1 MMKRI
6 FLLIGF
12 LMVFQVLCFAQEIKY
27 STHKIAKG
35 ETLSMIAAKY
45 KSTVGD
51 IMRLNGMNAQSQ
63 LKIGVK
69 IKIPAEG
76 TIVPPAVAAKSPAE
90 TPKKTIV
97 STHIVQQGETLYA
110 LSKKYGVSIDQIK
123 EWNNMPDL
131 HIEIGQTLAVSADG
145 IAAANAAKTIVTD
158 TKQIT
163 VPVSKPA
170 LQKTITEEQTTTEI
184 KEQPIV
190 PVPENK
196 SAITYTLPA
205 GIKKDGSDSYFANEY
220 HTQYGAIQKADG
232 DAMTFKTASGWEDK
246 KYYILLND
254 APAGSIVKIT
264 ADNGNVV
271 FAKVLWTLDEMKL
284 NTGLRFRINE
294 AAAAVLK
301 ISTNRF
307 PLHVEYHQ

>member
-1 MMKRI
+1 MKRTI
-6 FLLIGF
+6 LLAGF
-12 LMVFQVLCFAQEIKY
+12 LIIFQVLCFAQEIKY

-35 ETLSMIAAKY
+35 ETLSIIAAKY
-45 KSTVGD
+45 KTTVGD
-51 IMRLNGMNAQSQ
+51 IMRLNDMNAQSQ
-63 LKIGVK
+63 LKIGEK

-76 TIVPPAVAAKSPAE
+76 TAVPPAVAAKAPAE

-97 STHIVQQGETLYA
+97 STHVVQQGETLYA

-123 EWNNMPDL
+123 QWNNMPDL
-131 HIEIGQTLAVSADG
+131 HIEIGQTLAVSAEG

-170 LQKTITEEQTTTEI
+170 LQKTTTEEQITEI

-190 PVPENK
+190 PVPEIK

-220 HTQYGAIQKADG
+220 NTQYGTIQMADG